1 MMDVQAEWIRPAR
14 PTDGVCPVF
23 KKTWSCPVPA
33 KRATLIL
40 TALGVYEAR
49 INGERVSDYVL
60 APGWTAYAKRLQY
73 QQYDITQQLCS
84 DNTLTITVGRG
95 WFSSP
100 MPGWLESEDKARR
113 AAGPIGIWGAI
124 CLDFGGG
131 DARVIPTDSSWLW
144 GESPVRFSEIYD
156 GEVYNAGFVT
166 PEWSTA
172 EVFSWPK
179 DILIPQEGELICEQE
194 RVAAKSV
201 FRTPAGEIVVDFGQE
216 VTGYVEFTVE
226 AEEGEE
232 VCFLHGEVLDRDG
245 NFYNANYRSAKAQV
259 RYFCREGRQ
268 TWHPLLTFFGFRY
281 IKLERFP
288 GEIRTE
294 QFCAIAVYSAMRQT
308 GTLRCGVP
316 EINQLVSNILW
327 GQRGNF
333 LDVPTDCPQRD
344 ERLGWTGDAQ
354 VFIKAASYNYDV
366 EKFFRKWLHDVAAE
380 QRADGAVGQVVPD
393 YLPDNAP
400 SAAWGDAAIICPW
413 QLYLS
418 YGNTQILDEQFD
430 SMRRWV
436 EYIRSVTTT
445 PFLWTGGRH
454 FGDWLALDAPS
465 GSHKGSTRED
475 FIASAFYAHSCA
487 LLAKTG
493 RILGRDMREY
503 EELHS
508 NIVLAF
514 RQAFPSCHTQ
524 TEHVLAVQFGL
535 AEDPQKTADALAE
548 LVIRDGGQNRTGFV
562 GTPYILHVLSD
573 YGHTELAYSLLLRK
587 EYPSWLYS
595 VEKGAT
601 TMWEHWDSIL
611 EDGGFWS
618 NDMNSF
624 NHYAY
629 GSVIDWI
636 YEKAAGIRVLEEY
649 PGFSRV
655 RIQPLPD
662 KRLGWLEA
670 TVDTRHGRIHSSWSY
685 IKDRIRLDV
694 RTAVPALV
702 VFGGHEDWIEPG
714 TYTFWR

>member
-1 MMDVQAEWIRPAR
+1 M
-14 PTDGVCPVF
+14 
-23 KKTWSCPVPA
+23 
-33 KRATLIL
+33 
-40 TALGVYEAR
+40 
-49 INGERVSDYVL
+49 
-60 APGWTAYAKRLQY
+60 
-73 QQYDITQQLCS
+73 
-84 DNTLTITVGRG
+84 
-95 WFSSP
+95 
-100 MPGWLESEDKARR
+100 
-113 AAGPIGIWGAI
+113 
-124 CLDFGGG
+124 
-131 DARVIPTDSSWLW
+131 
-144 GESPVRFSEIYD
+144 
-156 GEVYNAGFVT
+156 
-166 PEWSTA
+166 
-172 EVFSWPK
+172 
-179 DILIPQEGELICEQE
+179 
-194 RVAAKSV
+194 
-201 FRTPAGEIVVDFGQE
+201 
-216 VTGYVEFTVE
+216 
-226 AEEGEE
+226 
-232 VCFLHGEVLDRDG
+232 
-245 NFYNANYRSAKAQV
+245 
-259 RYFCREGRQ
+259 
-268 TWHPLLTFFGFRY
+268 
-281 IKLERFP
+281 
-288 GEIRTE
+288 
-294 QFCAIAVYSAMRQT
+294 
-308 GTLRCGVP
+308 
-316 EINQLVSNILW
+316 
-327 GQRGNF
+327 
-333 LDVPTDCPQRD
+333 
-344 ERLGWTGDAQ
+344 
-354 VFIKAASYNYDV
+354 

-508 NIVLAF
+508 NIVVAF

-601 TMWEHWDSIL
+601 TIWEHWDSIL